1 MFDNSLKGKSKSM
14 VNDQTSHE
22 ETYTNP
28 NSSHTPNDGQET
40 EKTGQPSNEMPRLN
54 SDDINQHPQRIKEES
69 LKAKSDN
76 MLRGAVIDEAAA
88 FEVEMMGQNYDI
100 PEEGTD
106 YEYTEQS
113 KTN

>member
-1 MFDNSLKGKSKSM
+1 
-14 VNDQTSHE
+14 
-22 ETYTNP
+22 
-28 NSSHTPNDGQET
+28 
-40 EKTGQPSNEMPRLN
+40 
-54 SDDINQHPQRIKEES
+54 
-69 LKAKSDN
+69 

-88 FEVEMMGQNYDI
+88 FEVEMMGENYDI